1 VDVVPTVLS
10 LLGLQAPEGIE
21 GADLSPML
29 RDGAAPPAGERRM
42 YSESVAPT
50 QYGGNSLHGVS
61 TLRWKYI
68 QTTRPELYD
77 LAADPREERN
87 LLAEQGA
94 LAKEMQGRLRA
105 ILAESLRGA
114 NPPEGSAAPDART
127 QALLQ
132 SLGYV
137 GGAAD
142 GEVTFDSAREDPK
155 DLIAFHEGVLA
166 FLERAA
172 TLDGIVEA
180 DAMNERLAAE
190 RPGFY
195 RGYLLLALRWEE
207 LGRLDEA
214 LARCDAAVRLA
225 PGEAEVWYRRARVR
239 RSLQDQEGA
248 FADLNEAIRLDGR
261 HPEAHYYRAGILQRR
276 GETGKALEDYS
287 AAIESN
293 PRQPWFWCERGMLS
307 QRLGDA
313 AASVPDLERCLEL
326 LPPQTPQ
333 RPALE
338 GMLQQARSL

>member
-1 VDVVPTVLS
+1 
-10 LLGLQAPEGIE
+10 
-21 GADLSPML
+21 M
-29 RDGAAPPAGERRM
+29 
-42 YSESVAPT
+42 
-50 QYGGNSLHGVS
+50 
-61 TLRWKYI
+61 
-68 QTTRPELYD
+68 PELYD
-77 LAADPREERN
+77 LGADPREKRS
-87 LLAEQGA
+87 LLAEQRP
-94 LAKEMQGRLRA
+94 LAEELQGRLA
-105 ILAESLRGA
+105 GILAESMRGGR
-114 NPPEGSAAPDART
+114 PLEGSVAPDAPT

-137 GGAAD
+137 GGPVHE
-142 GEVTFDSAREDPK
+142 EVTFDSTREDPK

-166 FLERAA
+166 FLDRAA
-172 TLDGIVEA
+172 VPDGIAEA
-180 DAMNERLAAE
+180 DGMNERLSAE
-190 RPGFY
+190 RPGFF

-214 LARCDAAVRLA
+214 LARCNAAVRQA
-225 PGEAEVWYRRARVR
+225 PGEAEVWYRRARIR
-239 RSLQDQEGA
+239 HSLQDQEGA

-276 GETGKALEDYS
+276 GEAGKALEDYS